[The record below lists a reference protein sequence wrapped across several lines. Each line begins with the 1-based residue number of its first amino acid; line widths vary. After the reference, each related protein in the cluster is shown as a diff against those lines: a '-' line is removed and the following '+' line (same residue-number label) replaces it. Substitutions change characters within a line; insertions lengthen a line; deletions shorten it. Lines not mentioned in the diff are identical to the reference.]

1 MSETKILMV
10 VSDFEDF
17 FCSNHFGGWGVGV
30 EGAIG
35 GSVLMGDFKKMSMPM
50 PPLTKGS
57 PEHKVRN
64 IICCRLVHIY

>member
-1 MSETKILMV
+1 MV
-10 VSDFEDF
+10 VSDFEGF
-17 FCSNHFGGWGVGV
+17 FCSNHFGGWGGR
-30 EGAIG
+30 G
-35 GSVLMGDFKKMSMPM
+35 GGGYWGIGDFKKMSMPM